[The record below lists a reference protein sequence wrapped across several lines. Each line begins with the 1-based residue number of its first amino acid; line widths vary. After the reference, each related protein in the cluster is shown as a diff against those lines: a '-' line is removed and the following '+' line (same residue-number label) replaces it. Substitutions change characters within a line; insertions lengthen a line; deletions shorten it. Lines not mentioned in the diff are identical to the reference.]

1 MDECK
6 SKESHRG
13 SEEMPAPAK
22 KARRET
28 GRPGESSSGGLS
40 RISDD
45 DRSLLASLAERLGKL
60 EEGMAARSREKETP
74 EDGMWEKDGSKMRK
88 GEDKF

>member
-6 SKESHRG
+6 SKEGHHG

-28 GRPGESSSGGLS
+28 GRPGEGSSGRLS
-40 RISDD
+40 RLCDD

-74 EDGMWEKDGSKMRK
+74 EDGMWKKGGSKKRG
-88 GEDKF
+88 GEGK